1 MKIIVNPHDLTIDE
15 KSIVNEGEYNI
26 TQLDFEFSEEY
37 TNDLV
42 KKAIFIGNDG
52 KAYEMVIFNN
62 ACMIPSEILLKNQ
75 LVLLGVYAYKVD
87 EDNLVLRYSPTPKM
101 FQISN
106 GSYKADSVPS
116 EEITPTQY
124 EQYMQALQ
132 DGLNELYAVVGD
144 IQDLPN
150 RIIPSGGDSGQV
162 LAKRSDSNYD
172 VEWIT
177 VSGGGSGGTTNY
189 KDLSNKPQ
197 INGVTLDGNL
207 TSEDLKIK
215 QKYTANDIAFFD
227 GETFQEKYDNGELT
241 GPQGEQG
248 IQGVQGET
256 GPQGL
261 PGEKGDK
268 GDKGDAGEPGPQ
280 GEQGNPGPAGENGQ
294 DGVGITNII
303 AGTPVI
309 DENKTITPITF
320 SKTDGSTQIV
330 NVEAQNG
337 SGSSQDLS
345 NYVQF
350 DDYASTTKTGVIKLG
365 NGFNIQNGVAS
376 ADVLLEANY
385 DSANDNTFISKATL
399 ENIKDS
405 YISSSQIIG
414 DISSLL
420 DTINGEVI

>member
-15 KSIVNEGEYNI
+15 KSIVNEGEYNV

-42 KKAIFIGNDG
+42 KKAIFIGNDS
-52 KAYEMVIFNN
+52 KAYEMAILNN

-87 EDNLVLRYSPTPKM
+87 DNNLVLRYSPTPKM
-101 FQISN
+101 FQISD
-106 GSYKADSVPS
+106 GSYRADSVPS

-132 DGLNELYAVVGD
+132 DGLNELYAVIGD

-162 LAKRSDSNYD
+162 LSKRSDSNYD

-177 VSGGGSGGTTNY
+177 VSGGGTTNY

-215 QKYTANDIAFFD
+215 QNYTANDIAFSD

-241 GPQGEQG
+241 GPQGEK
-248 IQGVQGET
+248 GE
-256 GPQGL
+256 
-261 PGEKGDK
+261 
-268 GDKGDAGEPGPQ
+268 KGDAGEPGPQ

-309 DENKTITPITF
+309 DETKTITPITF
-320 SKTDGSTQIV
+320 NKTDGSTQIV

-345 NYVQF
+345 NYVRF
-350 DDYASTTKTGVIKLG
+350 DDYASDTKSGVIKSG